1 MNKTKWMSVAAVL
14 TLSTTLAFAGP
25 HGAKGKSE
33 GMHGR
38 GGELGARFAQKLNL
52 SEAQKTQIRDLR
64 KSFHE
69 QNKAFFDSMRETRQ
83 QFKAAREANDTARLD
98 ALKGTMASQRE
109 QMKQL
114 RAQQHDRML
123 ALLTPDQRT
132 QFEAM
137 KAEREAKRGERG
149 KGKRGGRGMGMHRG
163 HGSM

>member
-1 MNKTKWMSVAAVL
+1 MNKAKWMSVAAVL
-14 TLSTTLAFAGP
+14 ALSTTLAFAGP
-25 HGAKGKSE
+25 NGAKGKSE

-38 GGELGARFAQKLNL
+38 GGRGGEFGARFAQKLNL
-52 SEAQKTQIRDLR
+52 SEAQKTQIQDLQ

-69 QNKAFFDSMRETRQ
+69 QNKAFFDSARETRQ
-83 QFKAAREANDTARLD
+83 QFKAAREANDTARLE

-114 RAQQHDRML
+114 REQQHARML
-123 ALLTPDQRT
+123 ALLTPEQRT

-163 HGSM
+163 Q